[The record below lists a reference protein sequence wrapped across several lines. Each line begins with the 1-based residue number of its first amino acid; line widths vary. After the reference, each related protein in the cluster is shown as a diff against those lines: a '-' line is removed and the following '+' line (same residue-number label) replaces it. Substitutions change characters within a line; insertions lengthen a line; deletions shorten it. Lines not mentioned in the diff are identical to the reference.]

1 MIAAALLV
9 LAVLAW
15 LPFGAAL
22 SELLVDPAAMLTAA
36 TSPRVLGL
44 MGSTVLLGLCVAL
57 GSCLV
62 GVPVG
67 RLLANHRG
75 GLAGTVA
82 LLLPLP
88 LVLPPW
94 MTGVAW
100 TRLFDLS
107 GLWGASFLLTA
118 SLWPLVALFALRGFR
133 AAARAGD
140 AARLLRP
147 DGAAA
152 WWGVELPLALP
163 SILSGA
169 LLVFVFAVTDFA
181 AVDYLSFADPEP
193 FVVLASEIFQRWAR
207 LESSGGAA
215 AVSLAAVL
223 PTLLALAG
231 VLWLER
237 RHEGRQRGTAAAA
250 RRAAPPTAASR
261 GALGVVL
268 AVLLLPVGVLA
279 TWSAAAPAPLEALS
293 AARDSALASVSAALG
308 AGALVA
314 VAGVLVARATLVAP
328 RRWGA
333 LLLGGALLP
342 LAAPGVMFA
351 VGEVRIWN
359 HPANPLADL
368 VHPSPALLV
377 LALAGRYLPLGVLA
391 ARALLVRQDEGP
403 LEAARLTGRSPLTV
417 FRAVMLPLM
426 APALA
431 LSLTLGYLLSM
442 RELDMIVLV
451 PAGSATLAHRI
462 FSMVH
467 IASDDVTAVL
477 CLALLVLAL
486 VPALAA
492 RLLGLTGVGCGPDD
506 TLG

>member
-9 LAVLAW
+9 LALLVW

-22 SELLVDPAAMLTAA
+22 GELFVEPGAMLEAVA
-36 TSPRVLGL
+36 SPRVLGL
-44 MGSTVLLGLCVAL
+44 LGSTVALGLLVAL
-57 GSCLV
+57 CSCLV

-67 RLLANHRG
+67 RLLARTRG
-75 GLAGTVA
+75 PLAGALA

-100 TRLFDLS
+100 TQLLPLS
-107 GLWGASFLLTA
+107 GIWGATFLLTA
-118 SLWPLVALFALRGFR
+118 SLWPLVALFSLRGFN
-133 AAARAGD
+133 AAGRAGD
-140 AARLLRP
+140 VARLARP
-147 DGAAA
+147 HGRAAFFA
-152 WWGVELPLALP
+152 VELPLALP
-163 SILSGA
+163 SVLSGA

-181 AVDYLSFADPEP
+181 VVDFLSFADPEP

-207 LESSGGAA
+207 LESSAGAA

-223 PTLLALAG
+223 PCLLALGG
-231 VLWLER
+231 VLWIER
-237 RHEGRQRGTAAAA
+237 RHEGRFAGVSLPG
-250 RRAAPPTAASR
+250 RAAPKPSASGR
-261 GALGVVL
+261 AGLVLVLLVVLLPPGVLGRWALG
-268 AVLLLPVGVLA
+268 AE
-279 TWSAAAPAPLEALS
+279 APLDTLL
-293 AARDSALASVSAALG
+293 AARDAALSSLAAALA

-314 VAGVLVARATLVAP
+314 VAGVLVARATLRARP
-328 RRWGA
+328 GLGS

-351 VGEVRIWN
+351 VGEIRAWN
-359 HPANPLADL
+359 HPANPLAEL
-368 VHPSPALLV
+368 VYTSPLLLV

-391 ARALLVRQDEGP
+391 ARALLVRLDEGP
-403 LEAARLTGRSPLTV
+403 LAAARLSGRPPWRV
-417 FRAVMLPLM
+417 AVSVLLPMLWP
-426 APALA
+426 AVALA
-431 LSLTLGYLLSM
+431 FMLGYLMGM

-467 IASDDVTAVL
+467 IASDDLTAVL
-477 CLALLVLAL
+477 CLALLALSL

-492 RLLGLTGVGCGPDD
+492 RLLGLPGLGCGRED
-506 TLG
+506 LRR